1 MRLLFAER
9 FGDALARRP
18 RLLDLVWR
26 LEAGV
31 MHGLWWTLRALGP
44 ERASRLGSRL
54 LRVLGPRSRKKAPLV
69 RDTLRLIRP
78 DASERE
84 LAELVDRSWNNL
96 GAVFGEYAHLDR
108 IGAPDRLAIDDRV
121 GLERYVR
128 RERSAVFFGAHHAN
142 WELMALALAREG
154 VPLVALYAPIQN
166 PYLDRLMGRA
176 RSQLGCGTH
185 PRGASIRPLLR
196 HLREGGAIGTL
207 IDLRVSEGSDLP
219 FLGRPTRLPD
229 AAARLALGTGCDLVP
244 IRIER
249 TGTARYRCTIG
260 PVLPVD
266 DLRDGP
272 DAVAAVTRRM
282 VALVEDWI
290 REEPALWL
298 AANRRWDKAV
308 LAEAA
313 AAP

>member
-9 FGDALARRP
+9 FGEALARRP

-54 LRVLGPRSRKKAPLV
+54 LRALGPRSRKKGPLV

-78 DASERE
+78 GATERE
-84 LAELVDRSWNNL
+84 LAELVDRSWGNL

-108 IGAPDRLAIDDRV
+108 IGAPDRLAIDDRT
-121 GLERYVR
+121 GLERYAR

-176 RSQLGCGTH
+176 RSQLGCRTH

-207 IDLRVSEGSDLP
+207 IDLRVPEGSDLS

-244 IRIER
+244 IRIDR
-249 TGTARYRCTIG
+249 TGTARYRCTVG
-260 PVLPVD
+260 PALPID
-266 DLRDGP
+266 DLRDRP

-282 VALVEDWI
+282 VGLVEDWI
-290 REEPALWL
+290 REDPALWL

-308 LAEAA
+308 LADA

>member
-1 MRLLFAER
+1 
-9 FGDALARRP
+9 
-18 RLLDLVWR
+18 
-26 LEAGV
+26 
-31 MHGLWWTLRALGP
+31 
-44 ERASRLGSRL
+44 
-54 LRVLGPRSRKKAPLV
+54 
-69 RDTLRLIRP
+69 
-78 DASERE
+78 
-84 LAELVDRSWNNL
+84 
-96 GAVFGEYAHLDR
+96 
-108 IGAPDRLAIDDRV
+108 
-121 GLERYVR
+121 
-128 RERSAVFFGAHHAN
+128 
-142 WELMALALAREG
+142 MALALAREG

-207 IDLRVSEGSDLP
+207 IDLRVPEGSDLP

-244 IRIER
+244 IRIDR
-249 TGTARYRCTIG
+249 TGTARYRCTVG
-260 PVLPVD
+260 PALPID

-290 REEPALWL
+290 REDPALWL

-308 LAEAA
+308 LAEAT
-313 AAP
+313 AP